1 MMGWKNVREPNVTI
15 EPPQRPADP
24 INPGHYKGQFQPR
37 QMECIDLVRELPFSE
52 GNAVK
57 YIWRAGFN
65 GNAKEDLE
73 KAMWYI
79 EDCRMYP
86 RMTTEQRIR
95 AEILLKQIGDSSSY
109 RLKIIK
115 RIIQGQYHEAFLYID
130 EWKRQFE
137 A

>member
-1 MMGWKNVREPNVTI
+1 MTWEKVKEPKTDLQ
-15 EPPQRPADP
+15 PPTRQEADP
-24 INPGHYKGQFQPR
+24 INPQHYKGGFQTR

-57 YIWRAGFN
+57 YIWRAGRK
-65 GNAKEDLE
+65 GDAKEDLE

-79 EDCRMYP
+79 EDCMMYP
-86 RMTTEQRIR
+86 RMTTEQRAK
-95 AEILLKQIGDSSSY
+95 AEILLKLIEDSCSY

-115 RIIQGQYHEAFLYID
+115 RIIQGQYHEAFLHID
-130 EWKRQFE
+130 EWKRNLE